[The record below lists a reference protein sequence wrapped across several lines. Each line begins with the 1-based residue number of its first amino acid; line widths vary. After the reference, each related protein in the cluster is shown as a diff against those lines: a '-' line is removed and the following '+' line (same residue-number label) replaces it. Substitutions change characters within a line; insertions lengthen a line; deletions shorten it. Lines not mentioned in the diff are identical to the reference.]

1 MEKEIRIALLGQP
14 NSGKSTLFNTLTG
27 SRQHVGNWPGKTVE
41 KKEGTFI
48 HNGQYFTAID
58 LPGSYSLSANSSEE
72 IITRDTI
79 ATGDVDL
86 VCILADAS
94 QLERNLFM
102 LADYAGIQTPV
113 MLVLTMMDIAADQGK
128 TIDIEKLSANLNIPV
143 AGVIAPEKKS
153 FDDFFAKL
161 ESALANPPVLEAS
174 DLFARFEKSE
184 ANVLYAEAMSLV
196 PADGIDRLS
205 KEWLAVKLLE
215 QDEVVAEKISARSDQ
230 AHVQEFL
237 KKCAQGAIL
246 SSDCKFDWIEN
257 LIQGVADKTKEPSRL
272 LTKFDRLAI
281 HPFWGKPLAVGII
294 ILGLIGSMLAA
305 APLMGLAALIP
316 PVLGGAIDALIG
328 IGLPAAIGLFLKS
341 TLVTALMWTISML
354 GFVFGINLVFGL
366 IEEVGYMARVSYAFD
381 GTMSKLG
388 LQGKSVMP
396 MLISVGCTIG
406 GAAGSRVVDSWGQRI
421 LTIALVWAV
430 PCGATFAVIPTLASA
445 FFGWG
450 SILVMVF
457 LFAIMFVHIAITAK
471 IFGRILVPEHERT
484 GLIMELPPYH
494 KPRWGYMFRITLNRV
509 ADVFKKAFRVV
520 ITVSVV
526 FFFLAYSKEG
536 DVAGSLLYKFGAG
549 IEPVTRIFGL
559 GWETFI
565 AFVASMVSKEAVLGV
580 LSAIFAGSGNIFD
593 STIGKSAADANFGAI
608 VANAISKPEALA
620 FMVAVTF
627 NVPCAVALSS
637 TYQES
642 HSLKWTVRIALYYI
656 ATALVLA
663 MITYHAANLFF

>member
-1 MEKEIRIALLGQP
+1 MEKEIRIAFLGQP

-48 HNGQYFTAID
+48 HNGQLFKAID
-58 LPGSYSLSANSSEE
+58 LPGSYSLSANSAEE

-79 ATGDVDL
+79 ASGEMDL

-102 LADYAGIQTPV
+102 LADYAGIQTPAL
-113 MLVLTMMDIAADQGK
+113 LVLTMIDVAADQGK
-128 TIDIEKLSANLNIPV
+128 KIDIEKLSAKLNIPV

-153 FDDFFAKL
+153 YDDFFAKL
-161 ESALANPPVLEAS
+161 ESALANPRILGAS
-174 DLFARFEKSE
+174 DLFARFENSE
-184 ANVLYAEAMSLV
+184 ASALFTEAKELV
-196 PADGIDRLS
+196 PDHGIGRLS

-215 QDEVVAEKISARSDQ
+215 QDEIVAEKVSACSDEPR
-230 AHVQEFL
+230 VREFL
-237 KKCAQGAIL
+237 KKCAHGAIL

-257 LIQGVADKTKEPSRL
+257 LIQGVTDKTKEPSKL

-281 HPFWGKPLAVGII
+281 HPFWGKPIAVGII
-294 ILGLIGSMLAA
+294 ILGLIGSMIAA
-305 APLMGLAALIP
+305 APLMILASLIP
-316 PVLGGAIDALIG
+316 PVLGSAIDALVSV
-328 IGLPAAIGLFLKS
+328 GLPAVIGQFLNS

-366 IEEVGYMARVSYAFD
+366 IEEIGYMARVSYAFD

-421 LTIALVWAV
+421 LTIALVWAI

-450 SILVMVF
+450 SILVMIL

-471 IFGRILVPEHERT
+471 IFGRVLVPEKERT

-509 ADVFKKAFRVV
+509 SDVFKKAFRVV
-520 ITVSVV
+520 LTVSVV
-526 FFFLAYSKEG
+526 FFFLSYSKNG
-536 DVAGSLLYKFGAG
+536 DIAGSLLYKFGAG

-565 AFVASMVSKEAVLGV
+565 AFTASMISKEAVLGV
-580 LSAIFAGSGNIFD
+580 LSAIFAGSGTIFD
-593 STIGKSAADANFGAI
+593 STIGKAAADANFGAI
-608 VANAISKPEALA
+608 VAKEISKPEALA

-627 NVPCAVALSS
+627 NVPCTVALSS

-656 ATALVLA
+656 ATALILSMV
-663 MITYHAANLFF
+663 TYHVANLFF